1 MRAVVDFS
9 LNEEQLGHVKWARE
23 FLDTYVRPVTAELD
37 KINDPDERFPW
48 AIFEK
53 AHSEGLLRF
62 GLPEAYGGT
71 PVDEI
76 TLCLLMEEF
85 GAADIGV
92 GTMIAQYW
100 NCVGIIDRMGND
112 FHRDNFIRP
121 YIDNPRSV
129 FALAMTEPT
138 AGVDAQLPYDAP
150 DAGPM
155 LAAVPDGDEIVLNGV
170 KTYSSFSSV
179 ADVII
184 VFARTDTSVGASQGM
199 TAFIVTKD
207 TPGFSVARTFDLMGH
222 RLAPIAEL
230 HFDDCRIPKENQL
243 TPWNGAFGEMAR
255 QSVGRY
261 WVGARCLG
269 VGRTAFEMALEYA
282 KTRVQG
288 GKPIIEHQMV
298 ARQLGEMAMTIEA
311 ARNTIWKAAWGAEN
325 PEQADP
331 IVSRMA
337 RVLGSEAAMKV
348 ALDAVRIFGGP
359 GTFTSVGVEKLFRDA
374 ATGLHPAPLDVQLMI
389 MGQVLAGDR
398 SGPVAP
404 LNVAS

>member
-1 MRAVVDFS
+1 VVDFS
-9 LNEEQLGHVKWARE
+9 LSDEQLHHVAWVRE
-23 FLDTYVRPVTAELD
+23 FLDIHVRPVTAELD
-37 KINDPDERFPW
+37 KVSDPDERFPW
-48 AIFEK
+48 GIFEK

-76 TLCLLMEEF
+76 TQCLLMEEL

-100 NCVGIIDRMGND
+100 NCVGLIDRMGNNY
-112 FHRDNFIRP
+112 HRDNFIRP

-129 FALAMTEPT
+129 YALAMTEPT
-138 AGVDAQLPYDAP
+138 AGTDAQLPYDSP
-150 DAGPM
+150 EGGPM
-155 LAAVPDGDEIVLNGV
+155 LEAVPDGDEIVLNGV
-170 KTYSSFSSV
+170 KTYISFSNV
-179 ADVII
+179 ADVIT
-184 VFARTDTSVGASQGM
+184 VFARTDKSVGPSQGM

-230 HFDDCRIPKENQL
+230 HFDECRIPKENQL
-243 TPWNGAFGEMAR
+243 TVWNGAFAEMAR

-269 VGRTAFEMALEYA
+269 VGRTALERAVEYA

-311 ARNTIWKAAWGAEN
+311 ARNTIWKAAWGAQH
-325 PEQADP
+325 PEQVDP
-331 IVSRMA
+331 IVLRMA

-359 GTFTSVGVEKLFRDA
+359 GTFTDVGVEKLLRDA
-374 ATGLHPAPLDVQLMI
+374 ATGLHPAPLDVQLMVI
-389 MGQVLAGDR
+389 GQALAGDR
-398 SGPVAP
+398 HGPVAP

>member
-1 MRAVVDFS
+1 MDA
-9 LNEEQLGHVKWARE
+9 H
-23 FLDTYVRPVTAELD
+23 VRPVAAELD
-37 KINDPDERFPW
+37 KISDPNERFPW
-48 AIFEK
+48 GVFEK

-62 GLPEAYGGT
+62 GLPAAYGGT
-71 PVDEI
+71 PADEI
-76 TLCLLMEEF
+76 TFCLLMEEF

-100 NCVGIIDRMGND
+100 NCISIIDRMGND

-121 YIDNPRSV
+121 YLDNPRTV
-129 FALAMTEPT
+129 YALAMTEPT

-155 LAAVPDGDEIVLNGV
+155 LAAVPDGDDVVLNGV
-170 KTYSSFSSV
+170 KHYVSFAHL

-184 VFARTDTSVGASQGM
+184 VFARTDPSVGASQGM
-199 TAFIVTKD
+199 TAFIVTKG
-207 TPGFSVARTFDLMGH
+207 TPGLSVARTTDVMGH

-230 HFDDCRIPKENQL
+230 HFDDCRVPKENQL
-243 TPWNGAFGEMAR
+243 TSWNGAFGEMAR

-269 VGRTAFEMALEYA
+269 IARTAFELSLEYA

-298 ARQLGEMAMTIEA
+298 ARQIGEMAMTIEA
-311 ARNTIWKAAWGAEN
+311 ARNVIWKAAWAAQN
-325 PEQADP
+325 PDQADP
-331 IVSRMA
+331 VVMRMA

-348 ALDAVRIFGGP
+348 ALDAVRIHGGP
-359 GTFTSVGVEKLFRDA
+359 GTFTHFGVEKLLRDA
-374 ATGLHPAPLDVQLMI
+374 AAGLHPAPLDVQLMV
-389 MGQVLAGDR
+389 MGQALAGTR
-398 SGPVAP
+398 QGPVAP
-404 LNVAS
+404 LNIAS

>member
-1 MRAVVDFS
+1 MVDFS
-9 LNEEQLGHVKWARE
+9 LSEEQVRHVAWVRE
-23 FLDTYVRPVTAELD
+23 FMDSHVRPVVAELD
-37 KINDPDERFPW
+37 KISDPDERFPW
-48 AIFEK
+48 GIIEK
-53 AHSEGLLRF
+53 AHGEGLMRF

-71 PVDEI
+71 PVDEV

-92 GTMIAQYW
+92 GGIIAQYW
-100 NCVGIIDRMGND
+100 NCVALIDRMGND
-112 FHRDNFIRP
+112 FHRDTFIRP
-121 YIDNPRSV
+121 YLDNPRAIY
-129 FALAMTEPT
+129 ALAMTEPT
-138 AGVDAQLPYDAP
+138 AGTDAQLPYDAP
-150 DAGPM
+150 DGGPM
-155 LAAVPDGDEIVLNGV
+155 LEAVPDGDEIVLNGV
-170 KTYSSFSSV
+170 KTYSSYSNV

-184 VFARTDTSVGASQGM
+184 VFARTDKSVGLTQGM

-243 TPWNGAFGEMAR
+243 TPWNGGFAEMSR
-255 QSVGRY
+255 FTVGRY

-269 VGRTAFEMALEYA
+269 VARAAFDLALEYA

-311 ARNTIWKAAWGAEN
+311 ARNTIWKAAWAAEH

-331 IVSRMA
+331 IVLRMA

-348 ALDAVRIFGGP
+348 ALDAVRIHGGP
-359 GTFTSVGVEKLFRDA
+359 GTFTDVGVEKLFRDA

-389 MGQVLAGDR
+389 MGQVLAGNR
-398 SGPVAP
+398 QGPVAP